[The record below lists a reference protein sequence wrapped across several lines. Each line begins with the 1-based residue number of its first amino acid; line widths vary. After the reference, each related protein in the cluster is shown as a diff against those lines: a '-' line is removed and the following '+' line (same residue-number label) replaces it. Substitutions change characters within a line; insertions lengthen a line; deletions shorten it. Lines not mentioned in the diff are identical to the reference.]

1 MKVIRGGL
9 IRGAGIGAALM
20 YFFDPERGGRRRAMA
35 RDKLTRVA
43 HVTGD
48 SVGTAARDVANRAR
62 GVAAGARSLVQPDDA
77 DDDVIQARVRTALGR
92 FVSHPHAI
100 HVTVDQGR
108 VTLDGNVL
116 EDEAAEIVARV
127 PRVRGVVDVLNRLRV
142 RRSAEG
148 IPSLQGGR
156 MQRPRGVAALSDEGA
171 ADAYDRED
179 RIHEGR
185 IREHWSPAERL
196 MSGVAG
202 GALALMGARRRGG
215 LGTAAGLAGLALL
228 TRGATNRRLR
238 TMVGANGGAT
248 RAIDVQKTINIHA
261 PVEQVYAALTEWGRF
276 PEWMTHVRDVRS
288 MGPRGEVGERTHW
301 VVDGPAGTKVS
312 WDAETTGLVPNE
324 FVSWKSVEGATVRQA
339 GSIRFQPTAEGTR
352 VQVQMSYLPPAGVVG
367 HAVAALFGRDPRR
380 QMHDDLARL
389 KTMIETGVPA
399 RDAAQEGDGA
409 PMDQSLRV
417 DPSL

>member
-1 MKVIRGGL
+1 MKMIRGGL

-20 YFFDPERGGRRRAMA
+20 YFFDPERGARRRAMA
-35 RDKLTRVA
+35 RDKLNRAA
-43 HVTGD
+43 HLTGD
-48 SVGTAARDVANRAR
+48 SLGTTARDFANRAR
-62 GVAAGARSLVQPDDA
+62 GVAAGARSLARPEDA
-77 DDDVIQARVRTALGR
+77 DDDVIKARVRSALGR

-100 HVTVDQGR
+100 QVTVDQGR
-108 VTLDGNVL
+108 VTLDGDVL
-116 EDEAAEIVARV
+116 DEEAAEIVARV

-142 RRSAEG
+142 HQSADG
-148 IPSLQGGR
+148 VPSLQGGPSR
-156 MQRPRGVAALSDEGA
+156 RPRGGGAPPDEGTGDGQA
-171 ADAYDRED
+171 EEI

-185 IREHWSPAERL
+185 TREHWSPAERL
-196 MSGVAG
+196 MSSVAG

-215 LGTAAGLAGLALL
+215 LGTAVGLAGLALL

-238 TMVGANGGAT
+238 TVVGVNGGAA

-261 PVEQVYAALTEWGRF
+261 PVEEVYAALTEWERF

-288 MGPRGEVGERTHW
+288 FGPRGEVGERTHW

-312 WDAETTGLVPNE
+312 WDAETTGLVPSE
-324 FVSWKSVEGATVRQA
+324 FVSWKNVEGATVRQA
-339 GSIRFQPTAEGTR
+339 GSIRFQPSAEGTR
-352 VQVQMSYLPPAGVVG
+352 VQVQMSYLPPAGAVG

-399 RDAAQEGDGA
+399 RDAAQQGAGA
-409 PMDQSLRV
+409 PVDQALRP
-417 DPSL
+417 DPSF